1 MERTEIFNDETVFR
15 VYGRAYLPNGETMK
29 KNTAVMGKLLRNR
42 FMIGILL
49 SMTFL
54 QLGIWVRN
62 FAVLMFVMEKTNG
75 SAIAVSLISVAEFA
89 PIFIFSFIGGVWA
102 DRWKPKKTMVWC
114 DIGSAVSVAFVLL
127 ALLLGTWQAVFLAT
141 LVSSILSQFSQPS
154 SMKLF
159 KKHVPE
165 DQLQSG
171 MSMFQ
176 SVIAVFTLLGPV
188 LGTLCYYQLGISVS
202 IGLVSVCFLLSA
214 AVLTLLPADTKLDKM
229 ENSNSMRIEMVQGL
243 HYIRE
248 NRILLLLGT
257 CFCFTGLGVGFIQP
271 LGIFLITERL
281 GLPKEY
287 LQWLLFLNGMGMILG
302 GALTVML
309 SKVMQARFL
318 LAVGLAVN
326 ALCMAISGLSTFMWL
341 TFLAQF
347 FIGMV
352 TPGFQVAVQT
362 LILKNTDQ
370 DYVGRVN
377 GILSPLFMGSM
388 LITMSMSG
396 WLKDQLSVM
405 IMYLLA
411 GVFFGVG
418 LLIIASL
425 FRREQLAEVKGM
437 TTL

>member
-1 MERTEIFNDETVFR
+1 
-15 VYGRAYLPNGETMK
+15 MK
-29 KNTAVMGKLLRNR
+29 KNTAGMGSLLRNR

-54 QLGIWVRN
+54 QFGIWVRN
-62 FAVLMFVMEKTNG
+62 FEVLMFVMEKTNG
-75 SAIAVSLISVAEFA
+75 SALAVSLISVAEFA

-102 DRWKPKKTMVWC
+102 DRLKPKKTMVWC

-127 ALLLGTWQAVFLAT
+127 ALILGTWKAVFLAT

-171 MSMFQ
+171 VSMFQ

-188 LGTLCYYQLGISVS
+188 LGTLCYYQFGISVS

-214 AVLTLLPADTKLDKM
+214 TVLSLLPADTKLDKM
-229 ENSNSMRIEMVQGL
+229 KRSNSMRIEMVQGL

-248 NRILLLLGT
+248 KRILLMLGT

-271 LGIFLITERL
+271 LGIFLITDRL

-287 LQWLLFLNGMGMILG
+287 LQWLLSLNGMGMILG

-309 SKVMQARFL
+309 SKVMRARSL

-341 TFLAQF
+341 TLLAQF

-362 LILKNTDQ
+362 LILKNTEQ
-370 DYVGRVN
+370 AYVGRVN

-405 IMYLLA
+405 VMYLLA

-418 LLIIASL
+418 LLIIAPL
-425 FRREQLAEVKGM
+425 FRKEPLAEAKGM
-437 TTL
+437 NTL

>member
-1 MERTEIFNDETVFR
+1 
-15 VYGRAYLPNGETMK
+15 MK
-29 KNTAVMGKLLRNR
+29 TGIGKLLRNR

-49 SMTFL
+49 SITFL

-75 SAIAVSLISVAEFA
+75 SALAVSLISVAEFA

-114 DIGSAVSVAFVLL
+114 DIGSAISVAFVLL
-127 ALLLGTWQAVFLAT
+127 ALLLGTWKVIFLAT

-188 LGTLCYYQLGISVS
+188 LGTLCYYQFGISVS

-214 AVLTLLPADTKLDKM
+214 TVLSLLPADVNIDNMKH
-229 ENSNSMRIEMVQGL
+229 SNSIRTEMAQGL
-243 HYIRE
+243 HYIKDRQ
-248 NRILLLLGT
+248 ILLILGT
-257 CFCFTGLGVGFIQP
+257 CFCFTGLGIGFIQP
-271 LGIFLITERL
+271 LGIFLITDRL

-287 LQWLLFLNGMGMILG
+287 LQWMLSLNGMGMILG
-302 GALTVML
+302 GALTVVL
-309 SKVMQARFL
+309 SKFMQARSL

-326 ALCMAISGLSTFMWL
+326 ALCMVISGLSTFMWL
-341 TFLAQF
+341 TLLAQF

-362 LILKNTDQ
+362 LILKNTEQ
-370 DYVGRVN
+370 AYIGRVN
-377 GILSPLFMGSM
+377 GLLSPLFMGSM

-405 IMYLLA
+405 VMYLLA
-411 GVFFGVG
+411 GAFFGVG
-418 LLIIASL
+418 LLITAPL
-425 FRREQLAEVKGM
+425 FRKTTLAEAKGM
-437 TTL
+437 NIL

>member
-1 MERTEIFNDETVFR
+1 MKLFNWVEIA
-15 VYGRAYLPNGETMK
+15 GMS
-29 KNTAVMGKLLRNR
+29 KLLRNR
-42 FMIGILL
+42 FLIGILL

-62 FAVLMFVMEKTNG
+62 FAVLLFVMEKTSG
-75 SAIAVSLISVAEFA
+75 SALAVSLISVAEFA

-114 DIGSAVSVAFVLL
+114 DIGSAVSVAFVLV
-127 ALLLGTWQAVFLAT
+127 ALLFGTWKAVFLAT

-159 KKHVPE
+159 KRQVPE
-165 DQLQSG
+165 EQLQTG

-176 SVIAVFTLLGPV
+176 SVIAVFTLLGPI
-188 LGTLCYYQLGISVS
+188 LGTLCYYQFGISIS
-202 IGLVSVCFLLSA
+202 IGLVSVCFFLSA
-214 AVLTLLPADTKLDKM
+214 AVLSFLPADTKLVKK
-229 ENSNSMRIEMVQGL
+229 EHSNDMRIEMVQGL
-243 HYIRE
+243 KYIRE
-248 NRILLLLGT
+248 KRILLLLGT

-271 LGIFLITERL
+271 LGIFLITDRL
-281 GLPKEY
+281 GLPKED
-287 LQWLLFLNGMGMILG
+287 LQWLLSLNGMGMILG

-309 SKVMQARFL
+309 SNVMQARSL
-318 LAVGLAVN
+318 LAIGLAVN
-326 ALCMAISGLSTFMWL
+326 ALCMAVSGLSTFMWL

-362 LILKNTDQ
+362 LILKNTEQ
-370 DYVGRVN
+370 SYVGRVN

-396 WLKDQLSVM
+396 WLKDQLSVTV
-405 IMYLLA
+405 MYLLA
-411 GVFFGVG
+411 GAFFGFG
-418 LLIIASL
+418 LLIIAPL
-425 FRREQLAEVKGM
+425 FRKEPLAEIKSVN
-437 TTL
+437 TL

>member
-1 MERTEIFNDETVFR
+1 
-15 VYGRAYLPNGETMK
+15 MK
-29 KNTAVMGKLLRNR
+29 TGIGKLLRNR

-49 SMTFL
+49 SITFL

-75 SAIAVSLISVAEFA
+75 SALAVSLISVAEFA

-114 DIGSAVSVAFVLL
+114 DIGSAISVAFVLL
-127 ALLLGTWQAVFLAT
+127 ALLLGTWKVIFLAT

-188 LGTLCYYQLGISVS
+188 LGTLCYYQFGISVS

-214 AVLTLLPADTKLDKM
+214 TVLSLLPADVNIDNMKH
-229 ENSNSMRIEMVQGL
+229 SNSIRTEMAQGL
-243 HYIRE
+243 HYIKDRQ
-248 NRILLLLGT
+248 ILLILGT
-257 CFCFTGLGVGFIQP
+257 CFCFTGLGIGFIQP
-271 LGIFLITERL
+271 LGIFLITDRL

-287 LQWLLFLNGMGMILG
+287 LQWMLSLNGMGMILG
-302 GALTVML
+302 GALTVVL
-309 SKVMQARFL
+309 SKFMQARSL

-326 ALCMAISGLSTFMWL
+326 ALCMVISGLSTFMWL
-341 TFLAQF
+341 TLLAQF

-362 LILKNTDQ
+362 LILKNTEQ
-370 DYVGRVN
+370 AYIGRVN
-377 GILSPLFMGSM
+377 GLLSPLFMGSM

-405 IMYLLA
+405 VMYLLA
-411 GVFFGVG
+411 GAFFGVG
-418 LLIIASL
+418 LLITAPL
-425 FRREQLAEVKGM
+425 FRKTTLAEAKEM
-437 TTL
+437 NIL

>member
-1 MERTEIFNDETVFR
+1 
-15 VYGRAYLPNGETMK
+15 MK
-29 KNTAVMGKLLRNR
+29 TGIGKLLRNR

-49 SMTFL
+49 SITFL

-75 SAIAVSLISVAEFA
+75 SALAVSLISVAEFA

-114 DIGSAVSVAFVLL
+114 DIGSAISVAFVLL
-127 ALLLGTWQAVFLAT
+127 ALLLGTWKVIFLAT

-188 LGTLCYYQLGISVS
+188 LGTLCYYQFGISVS

-214 AVLTLLPADTKLDKM
+214 TVLSLLPADVNIDNMKH
-229 ENSNSMRIEMVQGL
+229 SNSIRTEMAQGL
-243 HYIRE
+243 HYIKDRQ
-248 NRILLLLGT
+248 ILLILGT
-257 CFCFTGLGVGFIQP
+257 CFCFTGLGIGFIQP
-271 LGIFLITERL
+271 LGIFLITDRL

-287 LQWLLFLNGMGMILG
+287 LQWMLSLNGMGMILG
-302 GALTVML
+302 GALTVVL
-309 SKVMQARFL
+309 SKLMQARSL

-326 ALCMAISGLSTFMWL
+326 ALCMVISGLSTFMWL
-341 TFLAQF
+341 TLLAQF

-362 LILKNTDQ
+362 LILKNTEQ
-370 DYVGRVN
+370 AYIGRVN
-377 GILSPLFMGSM
+377 GLLSPLFMGSM

-405 IMYLLA
+405 VMYLLA
-411 GVFFGVG
+411 GAFFGVG
-418 LLIIASL
+418 LLITAPL
-425 FRREQLAEVKGM
+425 FRKTTLAEAKGM
-437 TTL
+437 NIL

>member
-1 MERTEIFNDETVFR
+1 
-15 VYGRAYLPNGETMK
+15 MK
-29 KNTAVMGKLLRNR
+29 KHTAGIGKLLRNR

-49 SMTFL
+49 SITFL

-75 SAIAVSLISVAEFA
+75 SALAVSLISVAEFA

-102 DRWKPKKTMVWC
+102 DRWKPKKTMVLC

-127 ALLLGTWQAVFLAT
+127 AMLLGTWKVVFLAT

-159 KKHVPE
+159 KRHVPE
-165 DQLQSG
+165 EQLQTG

-176 SVIAVFTLLGPV
+176 SVMAVFTLLGPV
-188 LGTLCYYQLGISVS
+188 LGTLCYYQFGISVS

-214 AVLTLLPADTKLDKM
+214 AVLSLLPADTKLDKM
-229 ENSNSMRIEMVQGL
+229 EHSNSMRIEMAQGL
-243 HYIRE
+243 HFIRE
-248 NRILLLLGT
+248 RQILLLLGM
-257 CFCFTGLGVGFIQP
+257 CFCCTGLGIGFIQP
-271 LGIFLITERL
+271 LGIFLITDRL

-287 LQWLLFLNGMGMILG
+287 LQWMLSLNGMGMILG
-302 GALTVML
+302 GVLTVML
-309 SKVMQARFL
+309 SKVMQARSL

-341 TFLAQF
+341 TLLAQF

-362 LILKNTDQ
+362 LILKNTEQ
-370 DYVGRVN
+370 AYVGRVN

-405 IMYLLA
+405 VMYLLA

-418 LLIIASL
+418 LLIIMPL
-425 FRREQLAEVKGM
+425 FRKDPLVKAKGM
-437 TTL
+437 NTL

>member
-1 MERTEIFNDETVFR
+1 MS
-15 VYGRAYLPNGETMK
+15 
-29 KNTAVMGKLLRNR
+29 KLLRNR
-42 FMIGILL
+42 FLIGILL

-62 FAVLMFVMEKTNG
+62 FAVLLFVMEKTSG
-75 SAIAVSLISVAEFA
+75 SALAVSLISVAEFA

-114 DIGSAVSVAFVLL
+114 DIGSAVSVAFVLV
-127 ALLLGTWQAVFLAT
+127 ALLFGTWKAVFLAT

-159 KKHVPE
+159 KRQVPE
-165 DQLQSG
+165 EQLQTG

-176 SVIAVFTLLGPV
+176 SVIAVFTLLGPI
-188 LGTLCYYQLGISVS
+188 LGTLCYYQFGISIS
-202 IGLVSVCFLLSA
+202 IGLVSVCFFLSA
-214 AVLTLLPADTKLDKM
+214 AVLSFLPADTKLVKK
-229 ENSNSMRIEMVQGL
+229 EHSNDMRIEMVQGL
-243 HYIRE
+243 KYIRE
-248 NRILLLLGT
+248 KRILLLLGT

-271 LGIFLITERL
+271 LGIFLITDRL
-281 GLPKEY
+281 GLPKED
-287 LQWLLFLNGMGMILG
+287 LQWLLSLNGMGMILG

-309 SKVMQARFL
+309 SNVMQARSL
-318 LAVGLAVN
+318 LAIGLAVN
-326 ALCMAISGLSTFMWL
+326 ALCMAVSGLSTFMWL

-362 LILKNTDQ
+362 LILKNTEQ
-370 DYVGRVN
+370 SYVGRVN

-396 WLKDQLSVM
+396 WLKDQLSVTV
-405 IMYLLA
+405 MYLLA
-411 GVFFGVG
+411 GAFFGFG
-418 LLIIASL
+418 LLIIAPL
-425 FRREQLAEVKGM
+425 FRKEPLAEIKSVN
-437 TTL
+437 TL

>member
-1 MERTEIFNDETVFR
+1 
-15 VYGRAYLPNGETMK
+15 MK
-29 KNTAVMGKLLRNR
+29 KDTAGIGKLLRNR

-62 FAVLMFVMEKTNG
+62 FAVLLFVMEKTNG
-75 SAIAVSLISVAEFA
+75 SGLAVSLISVAEFA
-89 PIFIFSFIGGVWA
+89 PIFIFSFIGGVSA

-127 ALLLGTWQAVFLAT
+127 ALLLGTWKAVFLAT

-159 KKHVPE
+159 KRHVPE
-165 DQLQSG
+165 DQFQTG

-176 SVIAVFTLLGPV
+176 TLIAVFTLLGPV
-188 LGTLCYYQLGISVS
+188 LGTLCYYQFGISVS
-202 IGLVSVCFLLSA
+202 IGLVSICFLLSA
-214 AVLTLLPADTKLDKM
+214 AVLSLLPADTKLDKM
-229 ENSNSMRIEMVQGL
+229 VHSNSMRIEMVQGL

-248 NRILLLLGT
+248 KRILLILGT
-257 CFCFTGLGVGFIQP
+257 CFCCTGLGVGFIQP
-271 LGIFLITERL
+271 LGIFLITDRL

-287 LQWLLFLNGMGMILG
+287 LQWLLSMNGMGMILG

-309 SKVMQARFL
+309 SKVMQARSL
-318 LAVGLAVN
+318 LAIGLAVN

-341 TFLAQF
+341 TLLAQF

-362 LILKNTDQ
+362 LILKNTEQ
-370 DYVGRVN
+370 AYVGRVN

-405 IMYLLA
+405 VMYLLA

-418 LLIIASL
+418 LLIVAPL
-425 FRREQLAEVKGM
+425 FRKEPLAEAKGM
-437 TTL
+437 NTL

>member
-1 MERTEIFNDETVFR
+1 MFNWVEIA
-15 VYGRAYLPNGETMK
+15 GMS
-29 KNTAVMGKLLRNR
+29 KLLRNR
-42 FMIGILL
+42 FLIGILL

-62 FAVLMFVMEKTNG
+62 FAVLLFVMEKTSG
-75 SAIAVSLISVAEFA
+75 SALAVSLISVAEFA

-114 DIGSAVSVAFVLL
+114 DIGSAVSVAFVLV
-127 ALLLGTWQAVFLAT
+127 ALLFGTWKAVFLAT

-159 KKHVPE
+159 KRQVPE
-165 DQLQSG
+165 EQLQTG

-176 SVIAVFTLLGPV
+176 SVIAVFTLLGPI
-188 LGTLCYYQLGISVS
+188 LGTLCYYQFGISIS
-202 IGLVSVCFLLSA
+202 IGLVSVCFFLSA
-214 AVLTLLPADTKLDKM
+214 AVLSFLPADTKLVKK
-229 ENSNSMRIEMVQGL
+229 EHSNDMRIEMVQGL
-243 HYIRE
+243 KYIRE
-248 NRILLLLGT
+248 KRILLLLGT

-271 LGIFLITERL
+271 LGIFLITDRL
-281 GLPKEY
+281 GLPKED
-287 LQWLLFLNGMGMILG
+287 LQWLLSLNGMGMILG

-309 SKVMQARFL
+309 SNVMQARSL
-318 LAVGLAVN
+318 LAIGLAVN
-326 ALCMAISGLSTFMWL
+326 ALCMAVSGLSTFMWL

-362 LILKNTDQ
+362 LILKNTEQ
-370 DYVGRVN
+370 SYVGRVN

-396 WLKDQLSVM
+396 WLKDQLSVTV
-405 IMYLLA
+405 MYLLA
-411 GVFFGVG
+411 GAFFGFG
-418 LLIIASL
+418 LLIIAPL
-425 FRREQLAEVKGM
+425 FRKEPLAEIKSVN
-437 TTL
+437 TL

>member
-1 MERTEIFNDETVFR
+1 
-15 VYGRAYLPNGETMK
+15 MK

-42 FMIGILL
+42 LMIGILL

-214 AVLTLLPADTKLDKM
+214 AVLILLPADTKLDKM

-257 CFCFTGLGVGFIQP
+257 CFCSTGLGVGFIQP

-425 FRREQLAEVKGM
+425 FRR
-437 TTL
+437 

>member
-1 MERTEIFNDETVFR
+1 
-15 VYGRAYLPNGETMK
+15 MK
-29 KNTAVMGKLLRNR
+29 TGMGKLLRNR

-49 SMTFL
+49 SITFL

-75 SAIAVSLISVAEFA
+75 SALAVSLISVAEFA

-114 DIGSAVSVAFVLL
+114 DIGSAISVAFVLL
-127 ALLLGTWQAVFLAT
+127 ALLLGTWKVIFLAT

-188 LGTLCYYQLGISVS
+188 LGTLCYYQFGISVS

-214 AVLTLLPADTKLDKM
+214 TVLSLLPADVNIDNMKH
-229 ENSNSMRIEMVQGL
+229 SNSIRTEMAQGL
-243 HYIRE
+243 HYIKDRQ
-248 NRILLLLGT
+248 ILLILGT
-257 CFCFTGLGVGFIQP
+257 CFCFTGLGIGFIQP
-271 LGIFLITERL
+271 LGIFLITDRL

-287 LQWLLFLNGMGMILG
+287 LQWMLSLNGMGMILG
-302 GALTVML
+302 GALTVVL
-309 SKVMQARFL
+309 SKFMQARSL

-326 ALCMAISGLSTFMWL
+326 ALCMVISGLSTFMWL
-341 TFLAQF
+341 TLLAQF

-362 LILKNTDQ
+362 LILKNTEQ
-370 DYVGRVN
+370 AYIGRVN
-377 GILSPLFMGSM
+377 GLLSPLFMGSM

-405 IMYLLA
+405 VMYLLA
-411 GVFFGVG
+411 GAFFGVG
-418 LLIIASL
+418 LLITAPL
-425 FRREQLAEVKGM
+425 FRKTTLAEAKGM
-437 TTL
+437 NIL

>member
-1 MERTEIFNDETVFR
+1 
-15 VYGRAYLPNGETMK
+15 
-29 KNTAVMGKLLRNR
+29 
-42 FMIGILL
+42 MIGILL
-49 SMTFL
+49 SITFL

-75 SAIAVSLISVAEFA
+75 SALAVSLISVAEFA

-114 DIGSAVSVAFVLL
+114 DIGSAISVAFVLL
-127 ALLLGTWQAVFLAT
+127 ALLLGTWKVIFLAT

-188 LGTLCYYQLGISVS
+188 LGTLCYYQFGISVS

-214 AVLTLLPADTKLDKM
+214 TVLSLLPADVNIDNMKH
-229 ENSNSMRIEMVQGL
+229 SNSIRTEMAQGL
-243 HYIRE
+243 HYIKDRQ
-248 NRILLLLGT
+248 ILLILGT
-257 CFCFTGLGVGFIQP
+257 CFCFTGLGIGFIQP
-271 LGIFLITERL
+271 LGIFLITDRL

-287 LQWLLFLNGMGMILG
+287 LQWMLSLNGMGMILG
-302 GALTVML
+302 GALTVVL
-309 SKVMQARFL
+309 SKFMQARSL

-326 ALCMAISGLSTFMWL
+326 ALCMVISGLSTFMWL
-341 TFLAQF
+341 TLLAQF

-362 LILKNTDQ
+362 LILKNTEQ
-370 DYVGRVN
+370 AYIGRVN
-377 GILSPLFMGSM
+377 GLLSPLFMGSM

-405 IMYLLA
+405 VMYLLA
-411 GVFFGVG
+411 GAFFGVG
-418 LLIIASL
+418 LLITAPL
-425 FRREQLAEVKGM
+425 FRKTTLAEAKGM
-437 TTL
+437 NIL

>member
-1 MERTEIFNDETVFR
+1 
-15 VYGRAYLPNGETMK
+15 MK
-29 KNTAVMGKLLRNR
+29 KDTAGMGSLLRNR

-75 SAIAVSLISVAEFA
+75 SALAVSLISVAEFA

-114 DIGSAVSVAFVLL
+114 DLGSAVSVAFVLL
-127 ALLLGTWQAVFLAT
+127 ALLLGTWKAVFLAT

-159 KKHVPE
+159 KRHVPE
-165 DQLQSG
+165 DQLQTG
-171 MSMFQ
+171 MSLFQ
-176 SVIAVFTLLGPV
+176 SVMAVFTLLGPV
-188 LGTLCYYQLGISVS
+188 LGTLCYYQFGISIS

-214 AVLTLLPADTKLDKM
+214 TVLTLLPTDTKLDKM
-229 ENSNSMRIEMVQGL
+229 EHSNSLRIEMVQGL

-248 NRILLLLGT
+248 KRILLLLGT

-271 LGIFLITERL
+271 LGIFLITDRL

-287 LQWLLFLNGMGMILG
+287 LQWLLSLNGMGMILG

-309 SKVMQARFL
+309 SKVMQARSL
-318 LAVGLAVN
+318 LAIGLAVN

-341 TFLAQF
+341 TLLAQF

-362 LILKNTDQ
+362 LILKNTEQ
-370 DYVGRVN
+370 AYVGRVN

-405 IMYLLA
+405 VMYLLA
-411 GVFFGVG
+411 GVFFGGG
-418 LLIIASL
+418 LLIIAPL
-425 FRREQLAEVKGM
+425 FRKEPLVEAKGM
-437 TTL
+437 NTL